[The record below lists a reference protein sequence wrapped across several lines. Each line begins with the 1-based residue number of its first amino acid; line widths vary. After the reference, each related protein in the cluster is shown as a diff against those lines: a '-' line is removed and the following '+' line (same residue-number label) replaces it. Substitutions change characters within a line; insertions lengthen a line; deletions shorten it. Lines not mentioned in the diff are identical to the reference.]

1 MWVMRTI
8 LILVLIV
15 LRPILLAVLWPL
27 AAFVRFITF
36 ASPIAL
42 LFLVV
47 ILLHT
52 SDPSQRSLAW
62 TMIATMAGF
71 ALASAGLTAL
81 QRGLR
86 QDPAHWFRGH
96 AVMSQPFS
104 SWPGR
109 HVSARSVAARGVES
123 YPRSLPHLRRR

>member
-1 MWVMRTI
+1 MRTI
-8 LILVLIV
+8 LILLLIV

-42 LFLVV
+42 FFLVV

-52 SDPSQRSLAW
+52 SDPAQRSLAW

-71 ALASAGLTAL
+71 ALVSAGLTAL
-81 QRGLR
+81 QRELR
-86 QDPAHWFRGH
+86 QDPAHWFRGR
-96 AVMSQPFS
+96 AAMSQPFG
-104 SWPGR
+104 SWQGR
-109 HVSARSVAARGVES
+109 HVGARSVTARGGGS
-123 YPRSLPHLRRR
+123 HPRSLPHLRQR

>member
-1 MWVMRTI
+1 MWAMRTI
-8 LILVLIV
+8 LILLLIV
-15 LRPILLAVLWPL
+15 LRPVLLAVLWPV

-52 SDPSQRSLAW
+52 SDPAQRSLAW

-86 QDPAHWFRGH
+86 EDPTRWLRRHYPI
-96 AVMSQPFS
+96 SQPFG
-104 SWPGR
+104 SWHGPD
-109 HVSARSVAARGVES
+109 VDARSLTVGGVVTG
-123 YPRSLPHLRRR
+123 PRSRARLRRR